1 MDPPT
6 GTGIAIS
13 ATDGQISLAPM
24 AASPGPWPARIA
36 WAALPL
42 TVAPVLGS
50 ALDERSLAVARTAS
64 GLAWLA
70 WAGGLF
76 AVAVPRTVSLTAL
89 RILVPLL
96 VPVSVWAAVEA
107 DGGAGPV
114 VAVTWA
120 ALAVVAILWP
130 PVAEAFAD
138 GSSYG
143 DERRMLLRTPTP
155 LVLGPLPLTW
165 LACVAGPVAGP
176 LLLAAR
182 AWAAGAVVLLVG
194 LPLAVAA
201 ARVLHGL
208 SRRWVVFVPAGFVL
222 HDLQAMGEAVLFP
235 RREVVAL
242 RVAPAGDDGVEDLTL
257 GTLGGA
263 LQLDLAEPLPI
274 SPRRG
279 RIARDL
285 IEVQHLRFAPARPGE
300 LLAEAARRRI
310 GTVAPDR

>member
-1 MDPPT
+1 
-6 GTGIAIS
+6 
-13 ATDGQISLAPM
+13 M

-42 TVAPVLGS
+42 TLAPVLGS
-50 ALDERSLAVARTAS
+50 ALDERSAAVARTAS
-64 GLAWLA
+64 ALAWLA
-70 WAGGLF
+70 WAVGLL
-76 AVAVPRTVSLTAL
+76 AVAIPRTASLTAV
-89 RILVPLL
+89 RVLVPLL
-96 VPVSVWAAVEA
+96 VPVSVWAALQA
-107 DGGAGPV
+107 DGGLGPV

-120 ALAVVAILWP
+120 ALAVVAVLWP

-155 LVLGPLPLTW
+155 LLLGPLPLAW
-165 LACVAGPVAGP
+165 AACVAGPIAGP
-176 LLLAAR
+176 LLLAAE
-182 AWAAGAVVLLVG
+182 AWAAGIVVLVLG

-235 RREVVAL
+235 RSTVAGL
-242 RVAPAGDDGVEDLTL
+242 RIAPAGDEGVVDLTL

-263 LQLDLAEPLPI
+263 LQLDLVEPLQI

-285 IEVQHLRFAPARPGE
+285 VDVQHLRFAPARPGE
-300 LLAEAARRRI
+300 VLAEAARRRI
-310 GTVAPDR
+310 GSVAPSQ